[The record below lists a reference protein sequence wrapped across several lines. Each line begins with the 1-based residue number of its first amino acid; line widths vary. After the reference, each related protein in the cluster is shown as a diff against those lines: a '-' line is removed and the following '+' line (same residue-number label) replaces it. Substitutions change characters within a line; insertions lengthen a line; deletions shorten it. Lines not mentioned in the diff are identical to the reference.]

1 MFLSSCRDIYFVKCK
16 VTERCGKKILACVAV
31 LDFKAF
37 LVPPKFCACSFS
49 FHARTRDVFLC
60 LLSSYI
66 LVILGYLVSFPRSVT
81 VDTARHRCTEGLF
94 KPSVWGKDN
103 PGIHELT
110 FKAIMACSID
120 MRKQMCRNIYLSG
133 GGSMSK
139 G

>member
-1 MFLSSCRDIYFVKCK
+1 MEKKYSPALRPVFSQRFSFPQSSSPVPITLMQDLRCSSCLSKHIFVTFGYF
-16 VTERCGKKILACVAV
+16 I
-31 LDFKAF
+31 
-37 LVPPKFCACSFS
+37 
-49 FHARTRDVFLC
+49 
-60 LLSSYI
+60 
-66 LVILGYLVSFPRSVT
+66 SFPRSVT

-110 FKAIMACSID
+110 VKAIMACSID
-120 MRKQMCRNIYLSG
+120 IRKQMCRNIYLSG